1 MPTGEELKSM
11 FGGGATGADLKA
23 ALGQQSPPQQAP
35 QQQPMGLEER
45 GREVF
50 GFADYPERGAILPVA
65 RDKEGELQ
73 FAWPQMAVDVA
84 ESVLLPGHAMKGGK
98 VTPEDTVQF
107 TLDAAL
113 PAVVKPPARLPTKA
127 AAARKM
133 VETAPSTDD
142 LLAGGGKLLERA
154 RQSGVEFS
162 ADDYGKFINDI
173 AGINRGKIVP
183 EIHPRTSAAIKSL
196 ANDVGQPRD
205 MEDMMI
211 ARRII
216 QQAANT
222 VDPNL
227 ADDRR
232 LATQMI
238 ERLDDM
244 VNSQLA
250 EDGRKMWQAARK
262 SQTIEGIVEKAKMQA
277 SGFENGLRIGF
288 RSLLNSKKGTRG
300 FTEQEVRLMKQIA
313 NGDAPTKALRLL
325 GKLSFGTNSGSNF
338 VGGSIGVAGGS
349 AMFGPVGAV
358 AAPMLGHI
366 AQKTAE
372 NRTIRS
378 TDLAR
383 ALAASGGYMPKTQ
396 PAMKSA
402 LVEALTRAA
411 GPVAA
416 SQSEQRNNARQQ
428 PR

>member
-1 MPTGEELKSM
+1 MDQNPFASEMNRRSAGNPFAAELQQR
-11 FGGGATGADLKA
+11 GGNMKPA
-23 ALGQQSPPQQAP
+23 AG
-35 QQQPMGLEER
+35 QPMGLEER
-45 GREVF
+45 AREVF
-50 GFADYPERGAILPVA
+50 GFENYPERASVLPFA
-65 RDKEGELQ
+65 KNEQGETK

-84 ESVLLPGHAMKGGK
+84 ESLLLPGHAMKGGK
-98 VTPEDTVQF
+98 VTPQDAAQF
-107 TLDAAL
+107 TMDVAL
-113 PAVVKPPARLPTKA
+113 PATVKPPARLPTKA
-127 AAARKM
+127 AAARQM
-133 VETAPSTDD
+133 VETAPSTED
-142 LLAGGGKLLERA
+142 LLAGGGKLLEQA
-154 RQSGVEFS
+154 RNSGVTFS
-162 ADDYGKFINDI
+162 AKDYRKFIKDVS
-173 AGINRGKIVP
+173 GINRGKIVP
-183 EIHPRTSAAIKSL
+183 EIHPRTSAALKSL
-196 ANDVGQPRD
+196 LADVGQPRD

-232 LATQMI
+232 LASQMI

-244 VNSQLA
+244 VNSTLA
-250 EDGRKMWQAARK
+250 ADGRKMWQAARK
-262 SQTIEGIVEKAKMQA
+262 SQTIEGIIEKAKQQA

-300 FTEQEVRLMKQIA
+300 FTEQEVKLMKQIA

-349 AMFGPVGAV
+349 TLFGPVGAV
-358 AAPMLGHI
+358 AAPAIGMV
-366 AQKTAE
+366 AQRAAQGRTA
-372 NRTIRS
+372 RS
-378 TDLAR
+378 AELAR

-402 LVEALTRAA
+402 LAEALIRAA

-416 SQSEQRNNARQQ
+416 SQAEQRNDPRQQ
-428 PR
+428 PRR